1 MALAFVHFLQALRE
15 ELQRRRGSS
24 VGTAGTVEDAERIK
38 ALEEELERWV
48 NWAELHVDHKSI
60 CLFLFQTSFLLQIG
74 KRSAFSQASAM
85 TRAAATRALIKFLC
99 LISLRV

>member
-38 ALEEELERWV
+38 TLEEELERWV
-48 NWAELHVDHKSI
+48 N
-60 CLFLFQTSFLLQIG
+60 
-74 KRSAFSQASAM
+74 
-85 TRAAATRALIKFLC
+85 
-99 LISLRV
+99 